1 MMKKLHLNI
10 VSPEKELFNGEVESV
25 TLPGTMGS
33 FSILPQHAP
42 IVSSLGTGKLIYA
55 TDGEEHELDIQSGFV
70 EMSNGRVAVCIE
82 QQQAIKKLKIKNY
95 QEITRAALLHDFF
108 KSDEVKENIFVNH
121 PLKAL
126 ENAENN
132 FLLDAKQQNIIA
144 SHMFPVTKVMPS
156 NIGSWTVTVVDKIV
170 ATYECCLL
178 YTSPSPR
185 DQA

>member
-82 QQQAIKKLKIKNY
+82 QQQAIKKLKIKKVVFDRGGY
-95 QEITRAALLHDFF
+95 QYHGRVEALADAAR
-108 KSDEVKENIFVNH
+108 E
-121 PLKAL
+121 AGL
-126 ENAENN
+126 E
-132 FLLDAKQQNIIA
+132 F
-144 SHMFPVTKVMPS
+144 
-156 NIGSWTVTVVDKIV
+156 
-170 ATYECCLL
+170 
-178 YTSPSPR
+178 
-185 DQA
+185 